1 MRVGERAGGWAA
13 RGVGHSPEI
22 RGRPEG
28 APYPRAASQVR
39 RVYHLRRIGFYLHKE
54 FRGGRIGFYLPK
66 EFRGDLLKKS
76 YKKKACIFKKF
87 SRCAGNLF
95 IVILS
100 TQRIPGGD
108 LVENRCFIEV
118 KLVNVCR
125 FSIMKRQLSEK
136 NFPLRGQFI
145 HCNFIYIKNSG
156 GRLCIKL
163 LFY

>member
-28 APYPRAASQVR
+28 APCPRAVYSVR
-39 RVYHLRRIGFYLHKE
+39 REHHLR
-54 FRGGRIGFYLPK
+54 RIGFYLPK

-76 YKKKACIFKKF
+76 YKKKACIFQKF

-100 TQRIPGGD
+100 TQRIPRGD
-108 LVENRCFIEV
+108 LVENGCFIEV
-118 KLVNVCR
+118 K
-125 FSIMKRQLSEK
+125 
-136 NFPLRGQFI
+136 
-145 HCNFIYIKNSG
+145 
-156 GRLCIKL
+156 
-163 LFY
+163 

>member
-22 RGRPEG
+22 RGRPES
-28 APYPRAASQVR
+28 APDARAVCNVR

-66 EFRGDLLKKS
+66 EFRGGRRFGFYLPKDFRGDLLKKS

-95 IVILS
+95 IVILC
-100 TQRIPGGD
+100 TQTIPGGD
-108 LVENRCFIEV
+108 LVENRCFTEL

-125 FSIMKRQLSEK
+125 FSDFDRGTMRQKMVIFKE
-136 NFPLRGQFI
+136 R
-145 HCNFIYIKNSG
+145 NSVW
-156 GRLCIKL
+156 GRC
-163 LFY
+163 

>member
-1 MRVGERAGGWAA
+1 MGERAGGWAA

-28 APYPRAASQVR
+28 DPCPRAVDSVR

-54 FRGGRIGFYLPK
+54 CRGGRIGFYLPK
-66 EFRGDLLKKS
+66 EFRVDLLKKS
-76 YKKKACIFKKF
+76 YKKKTCIFKKF

-118 KLVNVCR
+118 KLVNVYR

-145 HCNFIYIKNSG
+145 HCNFIYTKNSG
-156 GRLCIKL
+156 GR
-163 LFY
+163 FDT

>member
-28 APYPRAASQVR
+28 APYPRAASKVR
-39 RVYHLRRIGFYLHKE
+39 RAQHLR
-54 FRGGRIGFYLPK
+54 RIGFYLPK
-66 EFRGDLLKKS
+66 EFRGGRRFGFYLPKEFRGDLVKNS

-108 LVENRCFIEV
+108 LVENHCFIEV
-118 KLVNVCR
+118 KLANVCGFLDFDRGRCERKWR
-125 FSIMKRQLSEK
+125 FSKRETA
-136 NFPLRGQFI
+136 F
-145 HCNFIYIKNSG
+145 G
-156 GRLCIKL
+156 GVQKFL
-163 LFY
+163 

>member
-1 MRVGERAGGWAA
+1 MGERAGGWAA

-28 APYPRAASQVR
+28 APRPRAASTVR
-39 RVYHLRRIGFYLHKE
+39 AQHLRRIGFYLHKE

-66 EFRGDLLKKS
+66 EFRGGRRFGFYLPKEFRGDLLKKS

-87 SRCAGNLF
+87 PRCAGNLF

-108 LVENRCFIEV
+108 LVENRCFTEV

-125 FSIMKRQLSEK
+125 FSDFDRGTMRQKMPIFKR
-136 NFPLRGQFI
+136 
-145 HCNFIYIKNSG
+145 
-156 GRLCIKL
+156 
-163 LFY
+163 